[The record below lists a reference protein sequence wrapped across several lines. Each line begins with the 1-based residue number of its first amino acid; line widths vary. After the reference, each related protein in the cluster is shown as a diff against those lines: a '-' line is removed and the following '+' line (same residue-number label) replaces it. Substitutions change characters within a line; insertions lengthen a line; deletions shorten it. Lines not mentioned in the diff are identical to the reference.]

1 MGFRRDVLSGE
12 GAEKTARTGRL
23 CRHVRLLLALGLF
36 AGLAVHGTLTDLED
50 VRDVLNAWQWLL
62 LPQERRV
69 WEDVGDWGC
78 APYGELAALVF
89 GGSASNRVSIYA
101 YEDADTRETVLADA
115 GGTPLAALPPLV
127 GYSPFWV
134 CGIAGRYTDLP
145 GDTDLLGDFDPSRVG
160 VRIGLVAAG
169 TGNLK
174 SSASTTGY
182 RAVSAESV
190 AERSSTAVMMSGC
203 GAVTAVAADV
213 SVDAVGAEAS
223 AAVRTALPTNPATA
237 AFVPALEGV
246 RVRSTAV
253 LRPASTSASVLSSVA
268 SDGAVETDETVVTH
282 SQIRADVVQ
291 TRTVS
296 SLPLSP
302 AGLELHYDFATDA
315 GNGKVID
322 TSWNGRD
329 GASSGCVWTNAGC
342 FAGGAFAFSGNNS
355 SVNVGMDVNFPR
367 WSEYT
372 VSVWFLYDGGG
383 DVGPQ
388 YGIKMV
394 DRTSMYHDWHLSL
407 HPIGH
412 DQDTGAVSLTLYEG
426 NASRSLVDGTRNWG
440 DGLWHHAV
448 VVRRGTR
455 GELWMDGTLRA
466 EMENMIDVYSES
478 ALCVG
483 NSYSTDY
490 YQRKGWSGLL
500 DEVAIFGRALST
512 NEIVHLHAEGIP
524 AGAESHIAFAT
535 NVVFQGGVSFA
546 EDVVFGAGVRLLC
559 PQGDLSFGN
568 YTNGVPGHAE

>member
-12 GAEKTARTGRL
+12 DAEKTARTGRL
-23 CRHVRLLLALGLF
+23 CRHVGLLLALGLF

-69 WEDVGDWGC
+69 WEDAGDWGC
-78 APYGELAALVF
+78 APCGELAALVF
-89 GGSASNRVSIYA
+89 GGSASNRVSVYA

-115 GGTPLAALPPLV
+115 GGTPLAALPPPV

-134 CGIAGRYTDLP
+134 CGITGRHADLP
-145 GDTDLLGDFDPSRVG
+145 GDFDPSRVG

-169 TGNLK
+169 RGNLE
-174 SSASTTGY
+174 SSTSTTGH
-182 RAVSAESV
+182 RGVSAVSV
-190 AERSSTAVMMSGC
+190 AESGSTAVMLSGS
-203 GAVTAVAADV
+203 GDETAVSADV
-213 SVDAVGAEAS
+213 SADSVEAEAS
-223 AAVRTALPTNPATA
+223 ASVRAALPTNPATA
-237 AFVPALEGV
+237 AFVPALEGG
-246 RVRSTAV
+246 RVRSTAT
-253 LRPASTSASVLSSVA
+253 LRSVSTSTSVLSSVA
-268 SDGAVETDETVVTH
+268 SDGAEETDEAVVTY
-282 SQIRADVVQ
+282 SQIRTDVVR

-315 GNGKVID
+315 GNGKVVD

-329 GASSGCVWTNAGC
+329 GASSGCVWTNAGR
-342 FAGGAFAFSGNNS
+342 FAGGAFAFAGNNS
-355 SVNVGMDVNFPR
+355 SVNVGMDLNFPR

-512 NEIVHLHAEGIP
+512 NEIVHLHAEGVP
-524 AGAESHIAFAT
+524 AGAESDIAFAT

-546 EDVVFGAGVRLLC
+546 EDVVFGAGVHLLR
-559 PQGDLSFGN
+559 PQGDLSFGS
-568 YTNGVPGHAE
+568 YTNGVSDHAE